1 MCGTLDYLAPEMVN
15 GKAYDESVDNWT
27 VGVLA
32 YELVVGV
39 PPFETF
45 GNLEETSTIRESEF
59 MTPSSIYLK
68 TPMSTYAPAATPGSC
83 ISENAAT
90 FRRISEL
97 DYTFPDHVSSEAKD
111 LIQRL
116 LHRDA
121 DRRLSLDEVLRHP
134 WIYYT
139 IKSREE

>member
-39 PPFETF
+39 PPFETY
-45 GNLEETSTIRESEF
+45 GTLDEPSTTEPEF
-59 MTPSSIYLK
+59 VTPCSLYLK
-68 TPMSTYAPAATPGSC
+68 TPISAYAPAATPGSS

-90 FRRISEL
+90 FRRISAL
-97 DYTFPDHVSSEAKD
+97 DYTFPEHVSAEARD
-111 LIQRL
+111 LIQHL
-116 LHRDA
+116 LHREA

-134 WIYYT
+134 WIT
-139 IKSREE
+139 NSARNE